1 MYLRKTDP
9 RGRPLNF
16 AIRSFKALSI
26 KTRLTILFT
35 LSGLGALIFASGF
48 LYYALLSNVI
58 RDDNK
63 FLADETFRLT
73 EALTKWDI
81 TTIKDEFIRN
91 KFLNSPGFG
100 SIIFGFR
107 VMDKNSSVL
116 LQTLGIQDTVPI
128 SAFPAPEKSLA
139 KHKRG
144 PTWKSNNGRTYL
156 LLSTWSKAPMS
167 SQRKVVLQ
175 TALDVTDDYRM
186 MMRYAEEIVI
196 VFTLAFPVLMLLGT
210 AVARRGLR
218 PLEEITDKVRSISAT
233 HLHERICSGVWPK
246 ELTGM
251 AGAFDGMLD
260 RLEDSFSRLS
270 QFAAD
275 LAHEIRTPINNLMG
289 EAEVVLTGQG
299 APDAYREV
307 IESAIQEY
315 SRLFSLIESLLFLA
329 RSENPGTRIERSLF
343 DVSTELEKVS
353 DYYEAMA
360 EELGVTLTYSGS
372 GFVAADPI
380 LFRRALNNLVSNALR
395 HTSAGGK
402 VEISAARI
410 DDKFLEII
418 VSDTGSGIS
427 REHLPYV
434 FNRFY
439 RAGEGDAADHLQG
452 AGLGLF
458 IVKSIMDLH
467 GGQVDVQSEPGKG
480 TKMILRFP
488 LTRE

>member
-1 MYLRKTDP
+1 MSLRQTDSGGP
-9 RGRPLNF
+9 FSF
-16 AIRSFKALSI
+16 AIHFFKALSI

-48 LYYALLSNVI
+48 LYYALLGNVI

-107 VMDKNSSVL
+107 VMDENRDVL
-116 LQTLGIQDTVPI
+116 LHTQGIPGAVPV
-128 SAFPAPEKSLA
+128 SAFPLPERSLA
-139 KHKRG
+139 EHERG
-144 PTWKSNNGRTYL
+144 LAWKSNNGRTYL

-167 SQRKVVLQ
+167 SQKKVILQ
-175 TALDVTDDYRM
+175 AALEVTDDYRM
-186 MMRYAEEIVI
+186 MVKYAEEIAI
-196 VFTLAFPVLMLLGT
+196 VFILAFPVLMFLGT
-210 AVARRGLR
+210 AVARGGLR
-218 PLEEITDKVRSISAT
+218 PLEEITDKVRSTSAT
-233 HLHERICSGVWPK
+233 HLHERISAGMWPR
-246 ELTGM
+246 ELAGM
-251 AGAFDGMLD
+251 AGAFDEMLD

-289 EAEVVLTGQG
+289 EAEVVLTGR
-299 APDAYREV
+299 ATPDAYREV

-315 SRLFSLIESLLFLA
+315 HRLFSLIDSLLFLA
-329 RSENPGTRIERSLF
+329 RSENPETRIERSLF
-343 DVSTELEKVS
+343 DVSEELEKVS

-372 GFVAADPI
+372 GSVAADPV

-395 HTSAGGK
+395 HTPAGGK

-410 DDKFLEII
+410 DDEFLEII

-427 REHLPYV
+427 REHLPHV

-439 RAGEGDAADHLQG
+439 RAGERDLDDHLEG

-480 TKMILRFP
+480 AQMILRFP
-488 LTRE
+488 LPRE